1 MKEFLVSWDIAKQ
14 TDATVIQFWWL
25 NPQII
30 GEKGNE
36 RIYTFWTCDH
46 IIKWEKLSYTEQVE
60 KLAIIL
66 EGKDYKNNH
75 YLLMDG
81 TGVGQAVA
89 DLCRSKKLRPIEIV
103 FSGGIKEQPLYYGQ
117 TDQRFG
123 TSMDIKLQRGY
134 SVPKVEMITSAHTLI
149 QQGRVPV
156 PDDIPYAAEFKR
168 ELMHFEGRVNE
179 KGHTTYGND
188 AEAKHDDFVAAFL
201 MACWYIHSKLDK
213 YTEIEKPVNKGSK
226 SYDWNPLKVFS

>member
-30 GEKGNE
+30 GEDGNE
-36 RIYTFWTCDH
+36 RVFTYWVCDN
-46 IIKWEKLSYTEQVE
+46 ILKWEKLSYTEQVDR
-60 KLAIIL
+60 LATIL
-66 EGKDYKNNH
+66 GGNRFKNNH
-75 YLLMDG
+75 ILLMDG
-81 TGVGQAVA
+81 TGVGQAIA
-89 DLCRSKKLRPIEIV
+89 DLCRSRKLEPIEIV

-117 TDQRFG
+117 ADQRFG
-123 TSMDIKLQRGY
+123 STMDIKLQRGW

-149 QQGRVPV
+149 QQGRVPC
-156 PDDIPYAAEFKR
+156 PDETPYAEEFKR

-179 KGHTTYGND
+179 KGHTVYGND

-201 MACWYIHSKLDK
+201 MACWYIKKKLNT
-213 YTEIEKPVNKGSK
+213 YTDNIEKTVSRASN
-226 SYDWNPLKVFS
+226 SYAWNSFKHM